1 MPVHK
6 TDRVEA
12 ARKAI
17 TSYKGKAP
25 ASDTPAKPKERVK
38 GSDTNPK
45 GSASSANASI
55 RMSQASEKGLAAKA
69 EAFKRETGKSVSVG
83 TLKSVMRRGMGAF
96 SQSHSPVVRSREQWG
111 MARVNAFLRLK
122 KSGKPDN
129 PKYTQDNDLL

>member
-1 MPVHK
+1 MPV
-6 TDRVEA
+6 TASDRVEA

-17 TSYKGKAP
+17 NDYEGQAP
-25 ASDTPAKPKERVK
+25 KSDTPAKPSERVR
-38 GSDTNPK
+38 GSDTNK
-45 GSASSANASI
+45 AGSAGKANESI
-55 RMSQASEKGLAAKA
+55 RLSMASEKGLAAKA
-69 EAFKRETGKSVSVG
+69 EAFKRETGKTVSLG

-96 SQSHSPVVRSREQWG
+96 SKSHSPVVKSREQWG

>member
-1 MPVHK
+1 MPVK
-6 TDRVEA
+6 ANDRVEA
-12 ARKAI
+12 AKKALS
-17 TSYKGKAP
+17 SYQGKAP
-25 ASDTPAKPKERVK
+25 KSDTPAKPSERVK

-45 GSASSANASI
+45 GSASSANESI
-55 RMSQASEKGLAAKA
+55 RMSAASEKGLAAKA

-83 TLKSVMRRGMGAF
+83 TLKAVMRRGMGAF
-96 SQSHSPVVRSREQWG
+96 SKSHSPVVRSREQWG

>member
-1 MPVHK
+1 MPVK
-6 TDRVEA
+6 TSDRVEA
-12 ARKAI
+12 ARAAI

-25 ASDTPAKPKERVK
+25 KSDTPAKPSERVR
-38 GSDTNPK
+38 GSEANKK
-45 GSASSANASI
+45 GSASEANESI
-55 RMSQASEKGLAAKA
+55 KVSMASEKGLAAKA

-83 TLKSVMRRGMGAF
+83 TLKAVMRRGMGAF
-96 SQSHSPVVRSREQWG
+96 SKSHSPVVKSREQWG

>member
-1 MPVHK
+1 MV
-6 TDRVEA
+6 
-12 ARKAI
+12 ARL
-17 TSYKGKAP
+17 SF
-25 ASDTPAKPKERVK
+25 VV
-38 GSDTNPK
+38 
-45 GSASSANASI
+45 ASSLFVCS
-55 RMSQASEKGLAAKA
+55 G
-69 EAFKRETGKSVSVG
+69 AFAPIMMLTSGKSVSVG